1 VRHQARRLVNDN
13 GAVAAEGE
21 EVVVDPHLTE
31 KEDRPRRD
39 TDLLWSFAGLMD

>member
-1 VRHQARRLVNDN
+1 VRDQARRLVN

-39 TDLLWSFAGLMD
+39 TDLLCSFAGLMG